1 MTSTTQ
7 AAYAPLQGRL
17 GPLALEDDSE
27 SGLRRM
33 RARLTVE
40 ELVRLL
46 LAGVFYWVVAAGSG
60 SGSDAGRGRLA
71 LALAALIVLPGLVF
85 KAWHWR
91 GSRQAVVEM
100 GSSGGLTAA
109 QISRLLSARGALREE
124 IAEAKPYLDVM
135 RGQMSDSLAESE
147 REVVKVIEELGLL
160 STHAAQK
167 RGDIARSIQS
177 GKALTEKTCSQV
189 AHNHETI
196 GALRAQLE
204 GQTGELRVSFQRMQ
218 TLGGEVCALA
228 PLIKVITSI
237 AQQTSLL
244 ALNAEIEAARAGS
257 AGRGFSVVANEVR
270 KLSVSSTHAAAEIAT
285 RINTTCARMD
295 TELNEARVGLEQHEA
310 DTSVQTLI
318 GGLTEMQEEFCR
330 NSSML
335 LDVIEK
341 VDESYAESIT
351 RLSEALGHIQ
361 FQDVMRQRME
371 HVQEALVEVRDH
383 LLGLAL
389 QMDDAEWDGAMET
402 RFAGLLAA
410 HLSRYKMASQTRT
423 HLAVSGGESVEDH
436 SCPAIELF

>member
-189 AHNHETI
+189 AQNHETI

-244 ALNAEIEAARAGS
+244 ALNAEIEAARAGQCGS
-257 AGRGFSVVANEVR
+257 RFLGGGERGAQAVGEFNPCRGGDCDPHQHDLRAHGHRTERGKGGARAARGRHQRADADWRVDGDAGRVLQEQ
-270 KLSVSSTHAAAEIAT
+270 LDAAG
-285 RINTTCARMD
+285 CD
-295 TELNEARVGLEQHEA
+295 
-310 DTSVQTLI
+310 
-318 GGLTEMQEEFCR
+318 
-330 NSSML
+330 
-335 LDVIEK
+335 
-341 VDESYAESIT
+341 
-351 RLSEALGHIQ
+351 
-361 FQDVMRQRME
+361 
-371 HVQEALVEVRDH
+371 
-383 LLGLAL
+383 
-389 QMDDAEWDGAMET
+389 
-402 RFAGLLAA
+402 
-410 HLSRYKMASQTRT
+410 
-423 HLAVSGGESVEDH
+423 
-436 SCPAIELF
+436 